1 MAVERYNKNVLPDTG
16 AAPEKKVKTGA
27 ETKTKSHVVGLKRSE
42 TLIYLFLFILIAT
55 VSIYV
60 LSLKMEAYDL
70 QTQITQ
76 VESDISTKEGEI
88 SELNTEVTDL
98 ASYDRIYE
106 KANELGLDQNNANV
120 KVAEK
125 YGEN

>member
-1 MAVERYNKNVLPDTG
+1 MAVERYNQSVLPDTRTE
-16 AAPEKKVKTGA
+16 PEEKVKTG
-27 ETKTKSHVVGLKRSE
+27 TKTKTKTHVVGLKRFE
-42 TLIYLFLFILIAT
+42 TLVYLALFILIAT
-55 VSIYV
+55 SAIYV

-88 SELNTEVTDL
+88 SELNTEATHL

-106 KANELGLDQNNANV
+106 KANELGLDLNNGNI